1 MQKVLKYPKAI
12 IVICLLITVILGIQ
26 LKYLELDNS
35 VRQFMPQNDPS
46 YLKMLDTEEQF
57 GSMITT
63 AVALEAKGKTIL
75 TPEYIDVIDRLTK
88 RFESIDSV
96 ESVKSLTNID
106 YIEGVDG
113 ALVAGTL
120 LGNEYTGSTQD
131 ITSIKEKLN
140 SWGELYDR
148 VIISEDQRA
157 VQIQITLIKGATDQ
171 QKQNMLD
178 SIYEILHEETADF
191 NLGTRVYGDPV
202 ISEQAKIFMLKDLR
216 YLIPLVVL
224 VVLLSLL
231 FSFGTVDGTVLPLL
245 TVLMSTIWS
254 VGLMAVFKQSFTIV
268 SSVIPVAL
276 IAVGSAY
283 GIHVLTHY
291 YVALDRNTE
300 PITAE
305 SYKDLV
311 FSGLEEVRSAVKL
324 TGVTTI
330 VGFISLMTSPI
341 KSLHSFAIFTALGVC
356 FALILSL
363 TFIPALLLVKPLQ
376 KIGQR
381 SKVYDHLTKNVE
393 MRQMKNQ
400 GNGLYSVYNGV
411 AGTKARLFVFFLVIV
426 VLSVIGLN
434 RLVID
439 TSFVSYFPVTSGIR
453 KDIDYADNKFAGTN
467 SVYFTIEGE
476 KESAI
481 TNPEI
486 LKAIDDLAPYL
497 QDSYP
502 EIGKIVSFPTFVKRM
517 NQVLHIPS
525 PEMLVSQEY
534 EESGD
539 ESLSSFGDES
549 LSSFGDESLSSFG
562 DESLSSFGDESFS
575 SFGDDSAVEDDLLD
589 YIDPNIAYTKHLSA
603 KMTTEEALAL
613 LHDSYVE
620 AGGSRATVEQIVVE
634 LERKLNFN
642 GMAYYEIPYDI
653 AKYPVATKEDLSS
666 VVSQYLLLFSGSLDE
681 FNDDALSPKVTR
693 MAVQLKT
700 HSTNITKAIIDDAK
714 AYASANFPSGY
725 TLDATGTGE
734 LEVSMTEMVISSQLS
749 SLLFSL
755 LSVMIILSI
764 SFKSFWAG
772 LLGCLPLLLSI
783 LLNYM
788 VMGLT
793 GIHLDLVTSIIA
805 SVAIGVGIDYTI
817 HFMKTYK
824 AERALSDDL
833 EFVAKETFHKSGHGI
848 VVNAMAVGFGFLVL
862 CFSQFIVLR
871 YIGILVAL
879 VMLTSS
885 LLSMTVI
892 PGVLYIF
899 DPAFIRSKRNK
910 K

>member
-1 MQKVLKYPKAI
+1 M
-12 IVICLLITVILGIQ
+12 
-26 LKYLELDNS
+26 
-35 VRQFMPQNDPS
+35 
-46 YLKMLDTEEQF
+46 
-57 GSMITT
+57 
-63 AVALEAKGKTIL
+63 
-75 TPEYIDVIDRLTK
+75 
-88 RFESIDSV
+88 
-96 ESVKSLTNID
+96 
-106 YIEGVDG
+106 
-113 ALVAGTL
+113 
-120 LGNEYTGSTQD
+120 
-131 ITSIKEKLN
+131 
-140 SWGELYDR
+140 
-148 VIISEDQRA
+148 
-157 VQIQITLIKGATDQ
+157 
-171 QKQNMLD
+171 
-178 SIYEILHEETADF
+178 
-191 NLGTRVYGDPV
+191 
-202 ISEQAKIFMLKDLR
+202 
-216 YLIPLVVL
+216 
-224 VVLLSLL
+224 
-231 FSFGTVDGTVLPLL
+231 
-245 TVLMSTIWS
+245 
-254 VGLMAVFKQSFTIV
+254 
-268 SSVIPVAL
+268 
-276 IAVGSAY
+276 
-283 GIHVLTHY
+283 
-291 YVALDRNTE
+291 
-300 PITAE
+300 
-305 SYKDLV
+305 
-311 FSGLEEVRSAVKL
+311 
-324 TGVTTI
+324 
-330 VGFISLMTSPI
+330 GFISLMTSPI

-562 DESLSSFGDESFS
+562 DESFS

-772 LLGCLPLLLSI
+772 LLGSLPLLLSI

-910 K
+910 RNKK

>member
-1 MQKVLKYPKAI
+1 MRKLLKYPKTI

-35 VRQFMPQNDPS
+35 VRQFMPQKDPS
-46 YLKMLDTEEQF
+46 YLRMLDTEEQF

-75 TPEYIDVIDRLTK
+75 TPEYIDIIDRLTK
-88 RFESIDSV
+88 RFTSIESV

-120 LGNEYTGSTQD
+120 LGNEYTGSAQD
-131 ITSIKEKLN
+131 ITSIKKKLT

-157 VQIQITLIKGATDQ
+157 VQIQITLIKGATEQ
-171 QKQNMLD
+171 QKQDMLD
-178 SIYEILHEETADF
+178 SIYEILDEETAGV
-191 NLGTRVYGDPV
+191 NLVTKVYGDPV

-245 TVLMSTIWS
+245 TVLMSTMWS
-254 VGLMAVFKQSFTIV
+254 VGLMAVFKQSFSIV

-291 YVALDRNTE
+291 YVALDRNTK

-305 SYKDLV
+305 SYKELV
-311 FSGLEEVRSAVKL
+311 FSGLEEVKSAVNL
-324 TGVTTI
+324 AGVTTI

-341 KSLHSFAIFTALGVC
+341 KPLHSFAIFTAIGVG

-363 TFIPALLLVKPLQ
+363 TFIPALLLLKPLN
-376 KIGQR
+376 KVGQR
-381 SKVYDHLTKNVE
+381 SKVYDHFTRNVE
-393 MRQMKNQ
+393 MRQIKNQ

-502 EIGKIVSFPTFVKRM
+502 SIGKIVSFPTFMKRM

-539 ESLSSFGDES
+539 ESFSSFGDES
-549 LSSFGDESLSSFG
+549 F
-562 DESLSSFGDESFS
+562 SSFGDESFS
-575 SFGDDSAVEDDLLD
+575 SFGDDSAVEDELID
-589 YIDPNIAYTKHLSA
+589 YVDPNIAYAKQLST
-603 KMTTEEALAL
+603 KMTTEDALSL

-634 LERKLNFN
+634 LEKELNFD

-653 AKYPVATKEDLSS
+653 AKYPVATREDLSS

-700 HSTNITKAIIDDAK
+700 HSTNITKDIIEDAK

-725 TLDATGTGE
+725 TLEATGTGE

-772 LLGCLPLLLSI
+772 LLGSLPLLLSI

-833 EFVAKETFHKSGHGI
+833 EFVTRETFHKSGHGI

-871 YIGILVAL
+871 YIGILVAI

-892 PGVLYIF
+892 PGVLHVF
-899 DPAFIRSKRNK
+899 DPAFIRPK
-910 K
+910 KIKKS

>member
-1 MQKVLKYPKAI
+1 
-12 IVICLLITVILGIQ
+12 
-26 LKYLELDNS
+26 
-35 VRQFMPQNDPS
+35 
-46 YLKMLDTEEQF
+46 
-57 GSMITT
+57 
-63 AVALEAKGKTIL
+63 
-75 TPEYIDVIDRLTK
+75 
-88 RFESIDSV
+88 
-96 ESVKSLTNID
+96 
-106 YIEGVDG
+106 
-113 ALVAGTL
+113 
-120 LGNEYTGSTQD
+120 
-131 ITSIKEKLN
+131 
-140 SWGELYDR
+140 
-148 VIISEDQRA
+148 
-157 VQIQITLIKGATDQ
+157 
-171 QKQNMLD
+171 
-178 SIYEILHEETADF
+178 
-191 NLGTRVYGDPV
+191 
-202 ISEQAKIFMLKDLR
+202 
-216 YLIPLVVL
+216 
-224 VVLLSLL
+224 
-231 FSFGTVDGTVLPLL
+231 
-245 TVLMSTIWS
+245 
-254 VGLMAVFKQSFTIV
+254 
-268 SSVIPVAL
+268 
-276 IAVGSAY
+276 
-283 GIHVLTHY
+283 
-291 YVALDRNTE
+291 
-300 PITAE
+300 
-305 SYKDLV
+305 
-311 FSGLEEVRSAVKL
+311 
-324 TGVTTI
+324 
-330 VGFISLMTSPI
+330 
-341 KSLHSFAIFTALGVC
+341 
-356 FALILSL
+356 
-363 TFIPALLLVKPLQ
+363 
-376 KIGQR
+376 
-381 SKVYDHLTKNVE
+381 
-393 MRQMKNQ
+393 MRQIKNQ
-400 GNGLYSVYNGV
+400 GSGLYSVYNGV
-411 AGTKARLFVFFLVIV
+411 AGTKARLFIFFLVIV

-502 EIGKIVSFPTFVKRM
+502 SIGKIVSFPTFMKRM

-539 ESLSSFGDES
+539 ESFSSFGDES
-549 LSSFGDESLSSFG
+549 F
-562 DESLSSFGDESFS
+562 SSFGDESFS
-575 SFGDDSAVEDDLLD
+575 SFGDDSAVEDELID
-589 YIDPNIAYTKHLSA
+589 YVDPNIAYAKQLST
-603 KMTTEEALAL
+603 KMTTEDALSL

-634 LERKLNFN
+634 LEKELNFD

-653 AKYPVATKEDLSS
+653 AKYPVATREDLSS

-700 HSTNITKAIIDDAK
+700 HSTNITKDIIEDAK

-725 TLDATGTGE
+725 TLEATGTGE

-772 LLGCLPLLLSI
+772 LLGSLPLLLSI

-833 EFVAKETFHKSGHGI
+833 EFVTRETFHKSGHGI

-892 PGVLYIF
+892 PGVLHVF
-899 DPAFIRSKRNK
+899 DPAFIRPK
-910 K
+910 KIKKS